1 MITENRLSEI
11 YNFLD
16 KNRLLLTHLIW
27 YIAMYESYGN
37 RIWLNNITEGELEL
51 NTGNNP
57 KNKEDS
63 ILIYDI
69 TEKRK
74 IDKSDKVVSWYL
86 INSTIYKCYL
96 RDDKIVFEKENQDHM
111 FNLGANSF
119 WESFYN
125 DIINEIREKFYNKKE
140 V

>member
-74 IDKSDKVVSWYL
+74 IDKSDKIVGWRL
-86 INSTIYKCYL
+86 IDSTIYKFYL
-96 RDDKIVFEKENQDHM
+96 KDSKIIFEKENQDHK
-111 FNLGANSF
+111 FNLGSNSF
-119 WESFYN
+119 WEGFYN

-140 V
+140 I

>member
-1 MITENRLSEI
+1 
-11 YNFLD
+11 
-16 KNRLLLTHLIW
+16 
-27 YIAMYESYGN
+27 MYESYGN

-51 NTGNNP
+51 NTGNNQ

-74 IDKSDKVVSWYL
+74 IDKSDKIVGWRL
-86 INSTIYKCYL
+86 IDSTIYKFYL
-96 RDDKIVFEKENQDHM
+96 KDSKIIFEKENQDHK
-111 FNLGANSF
+111 FNLGSNSF
-119 WESFYN
+119 WEGFYN

-140 V
+140 I